1 MTHSTDVVKTGHIY
15 SEVFTASAYSAQPA
29 MPFLI
34 LFWIFF
40 IFTVFRTFIFKW
52 ITFLFPVLKIGDLE
66 IDEDLDNYFNC
77 IDDVDRN
84 WSIKEEEYARDVLNM
99 KVLDNQ
105 TLTNLKS
112 RTAQGATIKGV
123 HCYDIL
129 ANPLYLDDFQY
140 FSCAKDNREMYII
153 DDDDDEGND
162 NAQSDLV
169 KIVLNLAFL
178 TEERALGFS
187 FDKNAYSQ
195 QVKSKIN

>member
-34 LFWIFF
+34 LFWIFLF
-40 IFTVFRTFIFKW
+40 GTVFRTFIFKW

-84 WSIKEEEYARDVLNM
+84 WSIKEEENARSTLNM
-99 KVLDNQ
+99 KILNDE
-105 TLTNLKS
+105 TLTKLRSTKM
-112 RTAQGATIKGV
+112 GDGHMKGV

-129 ANPLYLDDFQY
+129 ANPLYLDDF
-140 FSCAKDNREMYII
+140 
-153 DDDDDEGND
+153 
-162 NAQSDLV
+162 
-169 KIVLNLAFL
+169 
-178 TEERALGFS
+178 
-187 FDKNAYSQ
+187 
-195 QVKSKIN
+195 